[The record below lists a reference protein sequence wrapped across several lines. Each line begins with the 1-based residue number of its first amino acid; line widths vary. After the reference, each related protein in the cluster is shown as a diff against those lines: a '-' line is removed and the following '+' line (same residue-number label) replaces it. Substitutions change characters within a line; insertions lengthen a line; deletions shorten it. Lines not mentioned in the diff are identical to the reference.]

1 MSLLVVKGIEKSYGA
16 NRAVS
21 GLSFSL
27 DRGEMIA
34 LIGPNG
40 AGKST
45 TFNMLNGQILPD
57 RGDIQFKAQS
67 IVGRSPRQTWQAG
80 ISRTFQVAQ
89 TFGSLTLAQN
99 VQMALLSAHAKL
111 FSFWQSARHYQRD
124 KALEL
129 LRSVDLHTQ
138 ADKPCA
144 NLAYGDVKRL
154 ELAIA
159 LANAPTLLL
168 MDEPTAGMS
177 ARERNNL
184 MALTHQLVNDRRDT
198 ENALAVLFTEHN
210 MDVVFEHAHW
220 VLVMAQGE
228 LIAQGPPKEIREN
241 TLVKSVYLGGGS
253 FSQES
258 AW

>member
-16 NRAVS
+16 NRAVK
-21 GLSFSL
+21 GLSFCL
-27 DRGEMIA
+27 ERGEMLA

-57 RGDIQFKAQS
+57 RGDIQFNAKS
-67 IVGRSPRQTWQAG
+67 LIGCSPRQTWQAG

-99 VQMALLSAHAKL
+99 VQMALLSADAKL
-111 FSFWQSARHYQRD
+111 FSFWRIAKHYKREEAID
-124 KALEL
+124 L
-129 LRSVDLHTQ
+129 LRSVDLHSQ
-138 ADKPCA
+138 ADKTCA

-159 LANAPTLLL
+159 LASAPTLLL
-168 MDEPTAGMS
+168 MDEPTAGM
-177 ARERNNL
+177 AQKERNNL
-184 MALTHQLVNDRRDT
+184 MALTHQLVQEKRHS
-198 ENALAVLFTEHN
+198 EKGLAVLFTEHN
-210 MDVVFEHAHW
+210 MDVVFEYANR

-228 LIAQGPPKEIREN
+228 LIAQGPPKEIRDSH
-241 TLVKSVYLGGGS
+241 LVQSVYLGRGPVDR
-253 FSQES
+253 ES
-258 AW
+258 AL